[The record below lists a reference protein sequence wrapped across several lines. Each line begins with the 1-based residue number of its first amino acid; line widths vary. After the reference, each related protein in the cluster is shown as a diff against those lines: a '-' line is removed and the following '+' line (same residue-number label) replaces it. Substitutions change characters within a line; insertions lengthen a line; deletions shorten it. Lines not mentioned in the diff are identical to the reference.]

1 MLQPCRS
8 RKLHRQFDIKPYV
21 HIQVLLFP
29 VLTVFLQLFGDI
41 SFKKWLPMRK
51 GSEKNLRDEL
61 VNSPKASI
69 DIFIEKEFRNGSSSN
84 NLKCSEV
91 YLASYLAQKTF
102 IE

>member
-1 MLQPCRS
+1 M
-8 RKLHRQFDIKPYV
+8 
-21 HIQVLLFP
+21 LLFP

-69 DIFIEKEFRNGSSSN
+69 DIFFIKKVVRNGSSSN